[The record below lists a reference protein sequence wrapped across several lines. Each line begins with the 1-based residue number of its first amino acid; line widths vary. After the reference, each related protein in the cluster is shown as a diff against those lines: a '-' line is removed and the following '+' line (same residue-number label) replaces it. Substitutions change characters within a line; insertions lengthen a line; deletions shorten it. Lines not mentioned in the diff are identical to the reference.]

1 MEITV
6 ATMDFSNGHLTSID
20 VTTQDEAGDWMVF
33 DHYTLG
39 NAGDLKELQR
49 RVNILPGDRSVSET
63 YLISDQKAKLQNRTT
78 TSLSTGEKPTS
89 SEEWL
94 PEVFVVARL
103 KDFPFRA
110 QTTVKYSDVA
120 SKGRICVPAQSSATR
135 R

>member
-1 MEITV
+1 ML
-6 ATMDFSNGHLTSID
+6 A
-20 VTTQDEAGDWMVF
+20 
-33 DHYTLG
+33 

-63 YLISDQKAKLQNRTT
+63 HLISNQKAKLQNRTT

-94 PEVFVVARL
+94 PEVFVATRL
-103 KDFPFRA
+103 KNFPFRA
-110 QTTVKYSDVA
+110 LTTVKYSDGA
-120 SKGRICVPAQSSATR
+120 LKGRICVPARSSSTR